1 MNVQEVL
8 NDQIAQEL
16 LASTELARLAY
27 TWKDGS
33 PRVVPIWFHWNGSEV
48 VLSSPRIAPKLK
60 VLEDRPQVALTIDS
74 SGAWPYHVLLLR
86 GTATV
91 EMADGVPAEYVA
103 SSDRYFGPV
112 QGPAWIDGVKQM
124 GLKFARIVIT
134 PTYARILDFDTRF
147 PSAIEHAMR
156 EAQAAQ

>member
-8 NDQIAQEL
+8 NDPIAQEL

-48 VLSSPRIAPKLK
+48 VLASPRMAPKLK
-60 VLEDRPQVALTIDS
+60 VLQDRPQVALTIDS

-86 GTATV
+86 GTARV
-91 EMADGVPAEYVA
+91 EMAEDVPAEYA
-103 SSDRYFGPV
+103 AAADRYFGPV
-112 QGPAWIDGVKQM
+112 QGAAWLDNVNQM
-124 GLKFARIVIT
+124 GLKFARIVVT
-134 PTYARILDFDTRF
+134 PAYARILDFDTRF
-147 PSAIEHAMR
+147 PSAIEQAMQ
-156 EAQAAQ
+156 EAQPAQ